1 MALTKIDDRGLKTPI
16 DLLDNEKIRFGTGD
30 DLELYHTGSASY
42 ISNSTGFLFIHG
54 NDIALRSAAGENYI
68 VCDANAEVELYYDAV
83 KKFETTSTG
92 ATVSGDDLLLSGG
105 GHSKLKL
112 LTTGTGHATGIQITH
127 ASGDGAQQIWQFQ
140 TDGSADGDL
149 KLRNATSGTDIF
161 YVQPDNNIRFEDSR
175 KLLLGTGSDL
185 QIYHDGSHS
194 YIEDTGT
201 GNLYIDANQF
211 YLRNNDSSNVLLQTT
226 SAGVVQLKH
235 NGTTKFE
242 TTSAGVTITGNAVA
256 SSKFR
261 GNDNV
266 KLSLGDG
273 EDLQIY
279 HDGSHSRI
287 VDAGTNYIKIQ
298 SGQVAI
304 INEDDSEAMIQAYA
318 NGAVEIFYDNSKK
331 FETTTNG
338 PAVSSQG
345 ADDSKLYFLTGNH
358 TTTRIGYV
366 GLNQFGMDVNGGVQI
381 RDAGNSYETMFKTVS
396 NGAVELYHNGVKKCE
411 THADGLHIGDGG
423 NLDMPSD
430 SSKIVLGAGDDLQI
444 YHDGTHS
451 YIKNTHATAYT
462 LIDATSNIKLR
473 TNDTETGLEV
483 VKNGGVDLY
492 HNNSKVFETLGNGVR
507 AQGGIMFGSDTADAN
522 RITDY
527 EEGTYTPVLN
537 ASVNSYSRQVGYY
550 TKIGNV
556 VHASIWITVSSA
568 GTNNA
573 NSLQVTLPF
582 TSKNATDYRGGG
594 TFTAESVTFDT
605 AYSGINRTHIDLN
618 TSNMEMSF
626 GFKSDHNAGWNT
638 SVIKQN
644 NIDNESAF
652 QISVTYLT

>member
-1 MALTKIDDRGLKTPI
+1 MALTTIDDRGLKTPI

-112 LTTGTGHATGIQITH
+112 STTGTGHATGIQITH
-127 ASGDGAQQIWQFQ
+127 ASGAGAQQIWQLQ
-140 TDGSADGDL
+140 TDGTADGDL

-266 KLSLGDG
+266 
-273 EDLQIY
+273 
-279 HDGSHSRI
+279 
-287 VDAGTNYIKIQ
+287 
-298 SGQVAI
+298 
-304 INEDDSEAMIQAYA
+304 
-318 NGAVEIFYDNSKK
+318 
-331 FETTTNG
+331 
-338 PAVSSQG
+338 
-345 ADDSKLYFLTGNH
+345 
-358 TTTRIGYV
+358 
-366 GLNQFGMDVNGGVQI
+366 
-381 RDAGNSYETMFKTVS
+381 
-396 NGAVELYHNGVKKCE
+396 
-411 THADGLHIGDGG
+411 
-423 NLDMPSD
+423 
-430 SSKIVLGAGDDLQI
+430 
-444 YHDGTHS
+444 
-451 YIKNTHATAYT
+451 
-462 LIDATSNIKLR
+462 
-473 TNDTETGLEV
+473 
-483 VKNGGVDLY
+483 
-492 HNNSKVFETLGNGVR
+492 
-507 AQGGIMFGSDTADAN
+507 
-522 RITDY
+522 
-527 EEGTYTPVLN
+527 
-537 ASVNSYSRQVGYY
+537 
-550 TKIGNV
+550 
-556 VHASIWITVSSA
+556 
-568 GTNNA
+568 
-573 NSLQVTLPF
+573 
-582 TSKNATDYRGGG
+582 
-594 TFTAESVTFDT
+594 
-605 AYSGINRTHIDLN
+605 
-618 TSNMEMSF
+618 
-626 GFKSDHNAGWNT
+626 
-638 SVIKQN
+638 
-644 NIDNESAF
+644 
-652 QISVTYLT
+652 